1 MSTIH
6 RRAQEN
12 LDEKGINTLF
22 AAVGLATWE
31 VESGVSPN
39 APVILISITVSPSD
53 AARRNFKLE
62 MSGDPHLNPVLVHVL
77 REEHGLEP
85 FSKNGDP
92 AEGLSGSL
100 SGIASLLGELESQ
113 WSKVRGLAIN
123 HRIVMGNFSYTN
135 MPMVADLEDN
145 LSSFGKSDL
154 VAAIAGVDQARRTLA
169 DRIRDP
175 SLNRPDVDPP
185 QSEFLVLDADASQHR
200 AINRAIGGESVVIWG
215 PPGTG
220 KSQTIA
226 NLIVSLNAVGKRVLF
241 VAEKR
246 AAIEVVVARLQRA
259 GLGELVMDAHGGI
272 KSKREFAR
280 SMAESMRAVR
290 TVPLQD
296 YSDLHG
302 RLRDTRAQLINHVEA
317 MHEIREPWNVSLY
330 DVQEKLLAAPWQI
343 AASTGMTSAKAR
355 ELDRAKVDQLM
366 REVQEWTDLRGQ
378 ELDSLYPEWSHCN
391 VNTPEEA
398 REALSLVRKLSTL
411 ALPDTRASVLAL
423 LDEAGMTRAETVGAW
438 HDLLLW
444 LKGLGGFLSEFDDEI
459 LTLDHRT
466 LIAALVPARQW
477 WKPWVVLTSGKYRA
491 ARNAVRKI
499 YLTGAKLRG
508 EEALLALERAS
519 EFMERW
525 SSTQSTVKSEG

>member
-1 MSTIH
+1 MVETLSSERAEALRRAAEQWKRQLVDVSGRNRLLNYRDYRTGTLNLTPTQDSAISLAGLNSLLSGRPILLSDLFPDDDARDEARRRMSTIH

-241 VAEKR
+241 V
-246 AAIEVVVARLQRA
+246 
-259 GLGELVMDAHGGI
+259 
-272 KSKREFAR
+272 
-280 SMAESMRAVR
+280 
-290 TVPLQD
+290 
-296 YSDLHG
+296 
-302 RLRDTRAQLINHVEA
+302 
-317 MHEIREPWNVSLY
+317 
-330 DVQEKLLAAPWQI
+330 
-343 AASTGMTSAKAR
+343 
-355 ELDRAKVDQLM
+355 
-366 REVQEWTDLRGQ
+366 
-378 ELDSLYPEWSHCN
+378 
-391 VNTPEEA
+391 
-398 REALSLVRKLSTL
+398 
-411 ALPDTRASVLAL
+411 
-423 LDEAGMTRAETVGAW
+423 
-438 HDLLLW
+438 
-444 LKGLGGFLSEFDDEI
+444 
-459 LTLDHRT
+459 
-466 LIAALVPARQW
+466 
-477 WKPWVVLTSGKYRA
+477 
-491 ARNAVRKI
+491 
-499 YLTGAKLRG
+499 
-508 EEALLALERAS
+508 
-519 EFMERW
+519 
-525 SSTQSTVKSEG
+525 